1 MGEEG
6 RVVPVIDMQELPFH
20 YAKLREACQ
29 EWGCFR
35 VVNHGVPVVLMSEMK
50 RVGRSLL
57 DLPIETKKQNVE
69 VRPGSGYIA
78 PGKVNA
84 IYESLYLSDLAS
96 PEFVPAFC
104 SQLDADPENRMSCFR
119 HCISQSVKL
128 YYMGN
133 ISAFQ
138 MLKEDI
144 GQYKVAKSLDLSGGS
159 NLFER
164 WPCHMRMNKYS
175 FAPETVGN
183 CGVPVHSDSS
193 FLTLLQDDDAVGGLE
208 IFDNK
213 SGSFLAVQPC
223 PSTFFV
229 NLGDLAVVWSNGRF
243 SSVKHQ
249 VQCTEGKVRV
259 SIGTFMF
266 TPGDAVVEA
275 PEELIDSQNPR
286 LYVPFTCGHYRKLR
300 GEKKMAASCR
310 EVRIT
315 RIYAQVGVTHRL
327 EYKRNVRFEK
337 TPVVSDVGTS
347 KMGLLWVMNPGVP
360 VMLMSE
366 MKGVV
371 RLLLDLPIKTKNQM
385 KSWISVLGTGA
396 LFKLFSFWPRILSY
410 GFYFFAVIN
419 GMYLDDDVVGGLE
432 VVDNKSGSFVAVQ
445 PCPDTFFLNA
455 WSNGRFHSLKHQVQ
469 STESEVLV
477 SIGMFMFTPQDVVV
491 ESPEELVDSQNPRLY
506 VPFTGEDYMKLR
518 HEKKTYTDEAL
529 LVLLN
534 LEQCI
539 NRKPGKN
546 RDRFLIEDKNG
557 KEGRGGTIPVEM
569 SCV

>member
-104 SQLDADPENRMSCFR
+104 SQLDADPENRELIEKYVR
-119 HCISQSVKL
+119 AIRVL
-128 YYMGN
+128 
-133 ISAFQ
+133 A
-138 MLKEDI
+138 LDVAD
-144 GQYKVAKSLDLSGGS
+144 KVAKSLDLSGGS

-300 GEKKMAASCR
+300 GEKKM
-310 EVRIT
+310 
-315 RIYAQVGVTHRL
+315 Y
-327 EYKRNVRFEK
+327 
-337 TPVVSDVGTS
+337 
-347 KMGLLWVMNPGVP
+347 
-360 VMLMSE
+360 
-366 MKGVV
+366 
-371 RLLLDLPIKTKNQM
+371 
-385 KSWISVLGTGA
+385 
-396 LFKLFSFWPRILSY
+396 
-410 GFYFFAVIN
+410 
-419 GMYLDDDVVGGLE
+419 
-432 VVDNKSGSFVAVQ
+432 SG
-445 PCPDTFFLNA
+445 
-455 WSNGRFHSLKHQVQ
+455 
-469 STESEVLV
+469 
-477 SIGMFMFTPQDVVV
+477 
-491 ESPEELVDSQNPRLY
+491 
-506 VPFTGEDYMKLR
+506 
-518 HEKKTYTDEAL
+518 EAL
-529 LVLLN
+529 SQFLAQSSAVS
-534 LEQCI
+534 
-539 NRKPGKN
+539 KN
-546 RDRFLIEDKNG
+546 ISG
-557 KEGRGGTIPVEM
+557 
-569 SCV
+569 

>member
-104 SQLDADPENRMSCFR
+104 SQLDADPEN
-119 HCISQSVKL
+119 
-128 YYMGN
+128 
-133 ISAFQ
+133 
-138 MLKEDI
+138 
-144 GQYKVAKSLDLSGGS
+144 
-159 NLFER
+159 
-164 WPCHMRMNKYS
+164 S

-347 KMGLLWVMNPGVP
+347 K
-360 VMLMSE
+360 
-366 MKGVV
+366 
-371 RLLLDLPIKTKNQM
+371 
-385 KSWISVLGTGA
+385 
-396 LFKLFSFWPRILSY
+396 
-410 GFYFFAVIN
+410 
-419 GMYLDDDVVGGLE
+419 
-432 VVDNKSGSFVAVQ
+432 
-445 PCPDTFFLNA
+445 
-455 WSNGRFHSLKHQVQ
+455 
-469 STESEVLV
+469 
-477 SIGMFMFTPQDVVV
+477 
-491 ESPEELVDSQNPRLY
+491 
-506 VPFTGEDYMKLR
+506 
-518 HEKKTYTDEAL
+518 
-529 LVLLN
+529 
-534 LEQCI
+534 
-539 NRKPGKN
+539 
-546 RDRFLIEDKNG
+546 
-557 KEGRGGTIPVEM
+557 
-569 SCV
+569 